1 MHILWSILEVA
12 YKGLCFV
19 LRPFYVHVIRRHWF
33 ISSVLILLAI
43 GKLLNAFGGWLA
55 WIATCALLGLLIY
68 KWFFEPYALRMKAY
82 LA

>member
-19 LRPFYVHVIRRHWF
+19 FRPLYVHVIRRHWF
-33 ISSVLILLAI
+33 ISSVLILLAV

-55 WIATCALLGLLIY
+55 WIATCALLALLVY
-68 KWFFEPYALRMKAY
+68 KWFIEPFALRMKAY

>member
-19 LRPFYVHVIRRHWF
+19 LRPFYVHVICRHWF
-33 ISSVLILLAI
+33 ISSVLILLAM

>member
-33 ISSVLILLAI
+33 ISSAI